1 MVDSDLD
8 MYLDSTADRVASVTL
23 ESDSFPETPDIQRTK
38 YKRRRKVVKKARQ
51 PAHSSSNARYE
62 DNGGLMDVDVDG
74 QYSEDHGL
82 ASGSKMDWER
92 DAALESELSSHSDGT
107 DGYSDADDEQS
118 DDEPSAM
125 SKRPETT
132 FERKACSLHGTAAF
146 GCATPRT
153 IMRRLERFVR
163 DDSQSEI
170 EIPCLSKPH
179 ELRRLI
185 QHLGLEKSNRHRGT
199 IILRKTK

>member
-8 MYLDSTADRVASVTL
+8 MYLDSTAERVASVTL

-38 YKRRRKVVKKARQ
+38 YKRRRKIIKKARNPNQ
-51 PAHSSSNARYE
+51 SSGNACYRYQH
-62 DNGGLMDVDVDG
+62 DSGGMDVDVDSH
-74 QYSEDHGL
+74 YSEEHHM
-82 ASGSKMDWER
+82 ASGSNMEWER
-92 DAALESELSSHSDGT
+92 DLTAESDLSSDSECT
-107 DGYSDADDEQS
+107 DDYSDADDEQS
-118 DDEPSAM
+118 DDEPLTM

-132 FERKACSLHGTAAF
+132 FERRGTSMHGTASF

-179 ELRRLI
+179 EA
-185 QHLGLEKSNRHRGT
+185 
-199 IILRKTK
+199 